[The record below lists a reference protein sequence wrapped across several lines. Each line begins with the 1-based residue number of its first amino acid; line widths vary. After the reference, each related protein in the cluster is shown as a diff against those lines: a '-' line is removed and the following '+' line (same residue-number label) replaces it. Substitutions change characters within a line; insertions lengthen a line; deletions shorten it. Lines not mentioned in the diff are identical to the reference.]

1 MKARVEKGSPG
12 QFEVFADGER
22 IAGRSKSL
30 LDRLVGGGWPDESE
44 VIAAVRGRHG

>member
-22 IAGRSKSL
+22 IAGRSNGVL
-30 LDRLVGGGWPDESE
+30 ERILGGGWPDEAE
-44 VIAAVRGRHG
+44 VVSAVKARLG